1 MSNASE
7 MEAVRIL
14 IVDDH
19 DVVRLGLKSLI
30 DGRGRFR
37 VVGEAASA
45 AEAID
50 EATKCAPD
58 VVIMDIRLPD
68 GSGIEAC
75 REIRAQKPA
84 TKVLMLTSYADD
96 EAIFAS
102 IIAGAAG
109 YILKQ
114 IRSQSLLEAIAT
126 IADGGSLLDSSV
138 THRVLERVR
147 KGSALLSQRG
157 QSALTEQEERVLSHV
172 AEGKTNREIAQSLFL
187 SEGTVKNYV
196 SNILAKLNLSR
207 RSQLA
212 AYVLREK
219 HGSVA

>member
-1 MSNASE
+1 MNAE
-7 MEAVRIL
+7 METVRIL

-19 DVVRLGLKSLI
+19 DVVRVGLRSLL
-30 DGRGRFR
+30 DGRGSFR
-37 VVGEAASA
+37 VVGEAGSA
-45 AEAID
+45 GEAIQEAEACD
-50 EATKCAPD
+50 PD

-75 REIRAQKPA
+75 REIRARKPA
-84 TKVLMLTSYADD
+84 IKVLMLTSYADD

-114 IRSQSLLEAIAT
+114 IRSQGLLEAIDT
-126 IADGGSLLDSSV
+126 IAKGGSLLDSSV
-138 THRVLERVR
+138 TQRVLERVR
-147 KGSALLSQRG
+147 KTSSLLSQHG
-157 QSALTEQEERVLSHV
+157 EHILTDQEERVLSLV
-172 AEGKTNREIAQSLFL
+172 AEGKTNREIAQALFL

-196 SNILAKLNLSR
+196 SNILAKLNFSR

-212 AYVLREK
+212 AYVAREK
-219 HGSVA
+219 QRTAG

>member
-1 MSNASE
+1 MNNRPE
-7 MEAVRIL
+7 TVRIL

-19 DVVRLGLKSLI
+19 DVVRVGLRSLL
-30 DGRGRFR
+30 DGRGTFR

-45 AEAID
+45 AEAVSKAEQCD
-50 EATKCAPD
+50 PD

-75 REIRAQKPA
+75 REIRARRPEA
-84 TKVLMLTSYADD
+84 KVLMLTSYADD

-102 IIAGAAG
+102 ILAGAAG
-109 YILKQ
+109 YVLKQ
-114 IRSQSLLEAIAT
+114 IRSQSLVEAIENVAR
-126 IADGGSLLDSSV
+126 GESLLDPAV
-138 THRVLERVR
+138 TQRVLERLR
-147 KGSALLSQRG
+147 KGSSLSENGKR
-157 QSALTEQEERVLSHV
+157 ALTDQEEKILSLV
-172 AEGKTNREIAQSLFL
+172 AEGQTNREIAQALFL

-212 AYVLREK
+212 AYVAREREK
-219 HGSVA
+219 LSA

>member
-1 MSNASE
+1 MNAE
-7 MEAVRIL
+7 TEIVRIL

-19 DVVRLGLKSLI
+19 DVVRLGLRSLL
-30 DGRGRFR
+30 DGRGSFR
-37 VVGEAASA
+37 VVGEAGSASDAIREA
-45 AEAID
+45 AACD
-50 EATKCAPD
+50 PD

-75 REIRAQKPA
+75 REIRAQKPD

-114 IRSQSLLEAIAT
+114 IRSQALLEAIDT
-126 IADGGSLLDSSV
+126 IAKGGLLLDSSV
-138 THRVLERVR
+138 TQRVLERVR
-147 KGSALLSQRG
+147 RTSSLLSRHG
-157 QSALTEQEERVLSHV
+157 ERALTEQEERVLSLV
-172 AEGKTNREIAQSLFL
+172 AEGKTNREIAQALFL

-212 AYVLREK
+212 AYVAREK
-219 HGSVA
+219 QGSTG